1 MPLSTD
7 QYLSV
12 GTVSGITL
20 HICSQMQ
27 FFHIMCGWCPA
38 WRESASAVIFL
49 DRFSV
54 CVSEDLFALKPSPS
68 NLHEDHRSKKP
79 GKESKAP
86 SNLNRVRPFRK
97 IEQVPTLESI
107 STRAPLP
114 DSRRL
119 CGTGLQTHSFH
130 RHPPM
135 LLRCPSRLPGGY
147 HPERRSISVRNRRS
161 RSSYH
166 PDVSLP

>member
-1 MPLSTD
+1 MQSD
-7 QYLSV
+7 AVFSYHVWVASRMAGV
-12 GTVSGITL
+12 R
-20 HICSQMQ
+20 ICSY
-27 FFHIMCGWCPA
+27 FFRSFFRLRIGRSLCP
-38 WRESASAVIFL
+38 EAVSL
-49 DRFSV
+49 Q
-54 CVSEDLFALKPSPS
+54 PSRGSP
-68 NLHEDHRSKKP
+68 LKKP